1 MIKLSKI
8 NKFYNKNKSNEIH
21 VLNNIDLEIS
31 EKGLTTILGPSGSG
45 KSTLLQVIGGLDKSS
60 GSITYD
66 DVEFNKVCSN
76 QMDIYRNKHVGY
88 IFQNYHLLHGLTVYQ
103 NLKVQLELI
112 GVTDE
117 QEIEKRIN
125 LCLKAIGT
133 GSPVCA
139 STWNPPL

>member
-66 DVEFNKVCSN
+66 DVEFSKV
-76 QMDIYRNKHVGY
+76 YKHVEIY
-88 IFQNYHLLHGLTVYQ
+88 I
-103 NLKVQLELI
+103 
-112 GVTDE
+112 
-117 QEIEKRIN
+117 
-125 LCLKAIGT
+125 
-133 GSPVCA
+133 
-139 STWNPPL
+139 